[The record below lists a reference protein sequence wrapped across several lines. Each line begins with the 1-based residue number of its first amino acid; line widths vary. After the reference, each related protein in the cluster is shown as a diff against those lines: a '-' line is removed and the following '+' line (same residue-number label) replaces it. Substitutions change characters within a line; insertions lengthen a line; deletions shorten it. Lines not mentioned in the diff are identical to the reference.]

1 MVGAVVES
9 VVIVVLLSLL
19 SLSFLVVRRLR
30 PLDVNRRFSF
40 WGRPVPP
47 VKNGCAQCPPFPQK
61 VEHYSRTGRLTWLAT
76 SEKLHKSKREK
87 TPLFAFGWSVCRPVV
102 VFLLLRVFTCFMMM
116 AKGGGT
122 DTQRRCVDAKK

>member
-40 WGRPVPP
+40 WGSPVPP
-47 VKNGCAQCPPFPQK
+47 VKMGVLN
-61 VEHYSRTGRLTWLAT
+61 V
-76 SEKLHKSKREK
+76 
-87 TPLFAFGWSVCRPVV
+87 PLFLKKSNITVE
-102 VFLLLRVFTCFMMM
+102 RV
-116 AKGGGT
+116 
-122 DTQRRCVDAKK
+122 D